1 VIVCDV
7 LVDTAKVWL
16 TGAAAPYV
24 ASPAWFAS
32 MVHDPVATV
41 VIDNPLTVQIP
52 GVSEVSVTG
61 SPDDAVAPEANV
73 MPGALAPGLA
83 KLTVWFCVDTA
94 NDNV

>member
-1 VIVCDV
+1 
-7 LVDTAKVWL
+7 
-16 TGAAAPYV
+16 
-24 ASPAWFAS
+24 

-61 SPDDAVAPEANV
+61 SPDEAVAPEANV
-73 MPGALAPGLA
+73 MPGGSAPGLT
-83 KLTVWFCVDTA
+83 KLIVWFCVDTA